1 MYHISPEMPETKW
14 SFPDVLLTSN
24 GSNVNAGNGVGAVV
38 KAEIISDLVKGDK
51 VIAFKMKR
59 RKVSAKARSPYTVYT
74 YQDQFNQL
82 N

>member
-1 MYHISPEMPETKW
+1 MEFS
-14 SFPDVLLTSN
+14 DVLLTSN

-51 VIAFKMKR
+51 VIAFKMKKEG
-59 RKVSAKARSPYTVYT
+59 KVSAKSTVTVHSIHISRSI
-74 YQDQFNQL
+74 QSL